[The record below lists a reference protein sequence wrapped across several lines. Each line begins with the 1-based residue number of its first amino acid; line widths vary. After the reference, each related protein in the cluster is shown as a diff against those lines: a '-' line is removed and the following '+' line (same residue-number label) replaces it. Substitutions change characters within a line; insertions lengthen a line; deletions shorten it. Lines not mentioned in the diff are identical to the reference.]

1 MNSIN
6 DNKVGKI
13 SLEGEDKNKLLNLLI
28 KYKYKVPGIFLIFDN
43 ITTDFNLFYRS
54 ECIKGNDSKE
64 NIINKLEIQ
73 LNKTTLNTKLK
84 DYSIN
89 TIINDYYLYFITRNN
104 SLESRTKDLSQLIKI
119 FEEICNMKFNYQKKN
134 EKDLNTKDFLELL
147 IWSNI
152 YNLELNEFLYCIQYF
167 KEIKLFEKTNI
178 YNEVLKTIKIYDKE
192 NLENGEKDKN
202 NINQINAKIEDKYVL
217 KKFMSILITIFNEKC
232 LQNPKYIK
240 KARDIMPSMY
250 NLNERKKLCCKEL
263 YTFIEICSI
272 YDALEMKK
280 LIMKKNLAKK

>member
-54 ECIKGNDSKE
+54 ECIKGNDSIE

-119 FEEICNMKFNYQKKN
+119 FEEICNMKFNYQKK
-134 EKDLNTKDFLELL
+134 K
-147 IWSNI
+147 
-152 YNLELNEFLYCIQYF
+152 
-167 KEIKLFEKTNI
+167 
-178 YNEVLKTIKIYDKE
+178 
-192 NLENGEKDKN
+192 
-202 NINQINAKIEDKYVL
+202 
-217 KKFMSILITIFNEKC
+217 
-232 LQNPKYIK
+232 
-240 KARDIMPSMY
+240 
-250 NLNERKKLCCKEL
+250 
-263 YTFIEICSI
+263 
-272 YDALEMKK
+272 
-280 LIMKKNLAKK
+280 

>member
-13 SLEGEDKNKLLNLLI
+13 SLEGEDKNKLVNLLI

-54 ECIKGNDSKE
+54 ECIKGNDSIE

-73 LNKTTLNTKLK
+73 LNKTTFNIKLK

-89 TIINDYYLYFITRNN
+89 SIINDYYLYFITRNN
-104 SLESRTKDLSQLIKI
+104 SLESRTKDLSKLIKI

-192 NLENGEKDKN
+192 
-202 NINQINAKIEDKYVL
+202 QISIKVYNSLQHNFFLSFKLYMLGIISLAFFIYFGFCKHFSLKIVIK
-217 KKFMSILITIFNEKC
+217 ILINFLRTI
-232 LQNPKYIK
+232 L
-240 KARDIMPSMY
+240 S
-250 NLNERKKLCCKEL
+250 
-263 YTFIEICSI
+263 SI
-272 YDALEMKK
+272 
-280 LIMKKNLAKK
+280 